1 MKGIP
6 GDEIARRARS
16 GPAEREALFREL
28 WNEYWSRLASF
39 LSSFGLGDED
49 GEDAAQDAL
58 IKAFERMLHYDPSR
72 AFSTWLFAIGRNVA
86 LDRMRSARRREGG
99 AREAAREAAAHA
111 AAGPEPSAVRPSPP
125 TGRPPVEL
133 APSPYP
139 GPEEALLD
147 EADAQFAR
155 RFVAGL
161 DPRDRAIAELFYGQD
176 LSCVEVG
183 RSVGAPSGTVK
194 WRLSEIR
201 RRLAAA
207 WEAENG

>member
-28 WNEYWSRLASF
+28 WNEYWPRLASF
-39 LSSFGLGDED
+39 LSSFGLGEED

-58 IKAFERMLHYDPSR
+58 IKAFERMLDYDPSR

-86 LDRMRSARRREGG
+86 LDRMRSARRQEGR
-99 AREAAREAAAHA
+99 ARAAARAA
-111 AAGPEPSAVRPSPP
+111 AAGPDASALRPSPP
-125 TGRPPVEL
+125 AGRPPAEL
-133 APSPYP
+133 APSHYP

-176 LSCVEVG
+176 LSCAEVG
-183 RSVGAPSGTVK
+183 RSVGAPAGTIK

-207 WEAENG
+207 WEAEHG